1 VTAAPRMPRPP
12 AAARGPALLP
22 SIHACYGVVL
32 VAAPGA
38 VIRLA
43 TGQPSGRRER
53 GIARLLGAR
62 HLVQAAITALAPVP
76 GVLAAGAGVDT
87 LHTTSMI
94 MLAAADRHVRRAAL
108 TDALAESLF
117 AVAGF
122 SSARMLG

>member
-1 VTAAPRMPRPP
+1 MPRPP

-22 SIHACYGVVL
+22 SIRACYGVAL

-53 GIARLLGAR
+53 GVARLLGAR
-62 HLVQAAITALAPVP
+62 HVVQAAITALAPVP
-76 GVLAAGAGVDT
+76 GVLAAGAGVDAV
-87 LHTTSMI
+87 HTTSMI
-94 MLAAADRHVRRAAL
+94 TLAAADRRVRRAAL

-117 AVAGF
+117 AAAGF
-122 SSARMLG
+122 LSARMLS

>member
-1 VTAAPRMPRPP
+1 M
-12 AAARGPALLP
+12 P
-22 SIHACYGVVL
+22 SIRAGYGVML

-38 VIRLA
+38 VIRLV

-53 GIARLLGAR
+53 GVARLLGAR

-76 GVLAAGAGVDT
+76 GVLAAGAGVDA

-94 MLAAADRHVRRAAL
+94 MLAAVDRRARRAAL
-108 TDALAESLF
+108 TDALAEGLF
-117 AVAGF
+117 AAAGF

>member
-1 VTAAPRMPRPP
+1 MPRP
-12 AAARGPALLP
+12 AAAAGPALLP
-22 SIHACYGVVL
+22 SIRACYGVAL

-43 TGQPSGRRER
+43 TGQPSGHRER
-53 GIARLLGAR
+53 AIARLLGSR

-76 GVLAAGAGVDT
+76 GVLAAGAGVDA

-94 MLAAADRHVRRAAL
+94 MLAAVDRRARRAAL

>member
-1 VTAAPRMPRPP
+1 
-12 AAARGPALLP
+12 LP
-22 SIHACYGVVL
+22 SIRAGYGVLL
-32 VAAPGA
+32 VVAPGA

-53 GIARLLGAR
+53 AVARLLGTR
-62 HLVQAAITALAPVP
+62 HVVQAAITAFAPVP
-76 GVLAAGAGVDT
+76 GVLAAGAGVDV

-94 MLAAADRHVRRAAL
+94 MLAAADRRARRAAL

-117 AVAGF
+117 AAAGF